1 MAKAACAETTIAGA
15 NLSVP
20 ICSNYR
26 TWICMAFYGFSF
38 GVELTVDNNLAP
50 YIQSQFNK
58 SILAA
63 GNYAAIF
70 GLLNFFSRP
79 GGARHRS
86 LCTAPRSCTAVDCT
100 VLHTPHWWSAC
111 LGSWI
116 SSRL

>member
-1 MAKAACAETTIAGA
+1 
-15 NLSVP
+15 
-20 ICSNYR
+20 
-26 TWICMAFYGFSF
+26 MAFYGFSF

-79 GGARHRS
+79 GGAPPLFLH
-86 LCTAPRSCTAVDCT
+86 CTAL
-100 VLHTPHWWSAC
+100 LHCS
-111 LGSWI
+111 G
-116 SSRL
+116 